1 MKMEQEG
8 HSKLAANFYYYMM
21 LHLRYLIRSPVTPE
35 FQQDHYFTDNKKK
48 VMVKKDK
55 AIELHTG
62 IWWAE
67 QSP

>member
-1 MKMEQEG
+1 
-8 HSKLAANFYYYMM
+8 
-21 LHLRYLIRSPVTPE
+21 
-35 FQQDHYFTDNKKK
+35 
-48 VMVKKDK
+48 MVKKDK